1 MKTHKTGSVRVTVST
16 GYDVHCVILSQ
27 RTIARAL
34 RGAPVAV
41 KGQGFHIEGKRTQDH
56 WAFNTIEDHS
66 LTVNCSNGFDVFA
79 GTIEEARIEKV

>member
-16 GYDVHCVILSQ
+16 GYDVHSVVLSQ

-34 RGAPVAV
+34 RGAPVSV
-41 KGQGFHIEGKRTQDH
+41 KGQGFHIEGERTQDQ

-66 LTVNCSNGFDVFA
+66 LTVTCANGFDVFA
-79 GTIEEARIEKV
+79 GTIEEASIEKV